1 MCPPHE
7 YRHSCWCMQWRGLQ
21 MLYLHLLKDP
31 LNIEAFASQSE
42 VAPATVIKLVV
53 ELLQQVQ
60 PLQDPGKGLSEGVQ
74 NQQTTAPV
82 ETHLHLP
89 SVMQAQLSGL
99 LLSILLILS
108 LSDNVRLKQLLHN
121 AEAEQLLLK
130 LARNETSNVH
140 PYLRHSILEKECP
153 GVLSKLVE
161 LYRWVPGIY
170 WLPCLQLHASEYVQR
185 QTTFRN

>member
-1 MCPPHE
+1 
-7 YRHSCWCMQWRGLQ
+7 

-31 LNIEAFASQSE
+31 LNIEAFASQTE
-42 VAPATVIKLVV
+42 VEPDTVIKLVIQ
-53 ELLQQVQ
+53 LLQLVQ
-60 PLQDPGKGLSEGVQ
+60 PLEAPGNGFSEEIQ
-74 NQQTTAPV
+74 NLQTTTHV
-82 ETHLHLP
+82 ESHPHLP

-108 LSDNVRLKQLLHN
+108 LSDNVSLKQLLHN

-130 LARNETSNVH
+130 LARNEAETRQSNVH
-140 PYLRHSILEKECP
+140 PYLRHPVLEKECP

-170 WLPCLQLHASEYVQR
+170 LGCLLAMV
-185 QTTFRN
+185 FF